1 MIIDTH
7 AHIGKMLIFD
17 MPEEDLLYSI
27 EKYGIDF
34 SLVSNIEGSEFDEH
48 GKPVPD
54 FLVKSQ
60 NTIFKETLAFV
71 KEHSDKLGLLIWL
84 RIFNELPDDEMV
96 RLIEENC
103 PWFLIREAVR
113 RRCRF
118 TSIMPPRLTRMLT
131 S

>member
-60 NTIFKETLAFV
+60 NTIFKE
-71 KEHSDKLGLLIWL
+71 SL
-84 RIFNELPDDEMV
+84 R
-96 RLIEENC
+96 
-103 PWFLIREAVR
+103 W
-113 RRCRF
+113 RRCCSHYWKNGRK
-118 TSIMPPRLTRMLT
+118 RTRK
-131 S
+131 

>member
-60 NTIFKETLAFV
+60 NT
-71 KEHSDKLGLLIWL
+71 KLTGGNVEIGGSVAPSGQGAL
-84 RIFNELPDDEMV
+84 
-96 RLIEENC
+96 C
-103 PWFLIREAVR
+103 G
-113 RRCRF
+113 
-118 TSIMPPRLTRMLT
+118 MPFCAYSGAPQTGKISSGT
-131 S
+131 

>member
-54 FLVKSQ
+54 FLVS
-60 NTIFKETLAFV
+60 
-71 KEHSDKLGLLIWL
+71 L
-84 RIFNELPDDEMV
+84 R
-96 RLIEENC
+96 
-103 PWFLIREAVR
+103 W
-113 RRCRF
+113 RRCCSHYWKNGRK
-118 TSIMPPRLTRMLT
+118 RTRK
-131 S
+131 